1 MYNRLNHEQ
10 EPDANHSQSDR
21 LFKLAGLQYKL
32 LVHAMTAFPSV
43 QRIVYSTCSI
53 NVEEN
58 EEVVL
63 GALKKCG
70 NFKLLNAL
78 DFLDGKWKTT
88 GSKEYKD
95 LGEKCL
101 SAKTEEDLT
110 IGFFIAVLEKC
121 SEEEEFNQFYLA
133 KNNRNTNKS
142 QETQVAESGELN
154 EESSSRGNAE
164 EKSLKKDKKR
174 KQEKQIPEE
183 SIDTAEGVKKKKKK
197 WRNFEGN

>member
-10 EPDANHSQSDR
+10 EPDVNHSQSDR

-110 IGFFIAVLEKC
+110 IGFFIAVLEKR

-142 QETQVAESGELN
+142 QGTQVAESGELN
-154 EESSSRGNAE
+154 EESSSKGNAE
-164 EKSLKKDKKR
+164 EKSRKKDKKR

-183 SIDTAEGVKKKKKK
+183 SIDTAEGVTKKKKK